1 MQMTPRDKK
10 ILQVMGIVLPLLLLV
25 YFLFLRPGGG
35 EEVALPEFPTG
46 ATGGLPTD
54 TPSATPSETPRET
67 LPPVE
72 LAGAR
77 DPFSIPPGLELD
89 TGGSVSPT
97 SSGTVSPTVS
107 PTGTGSPTLPPPTT
121 PPPTTPP
128 PTTPPPTSPPP
139 TSPPPPPPDDVP
151 GNKILIG
158 GHDVKLASV
167 AGNGKKAEVNVD
179 GKLYTVEEG
188 ATFDDNFKLVKIDGK
203 CAKFL
208 FGDQSFELCLKKN

>member
-10 ILQVMGIVLPLLLLV
+10 IVQVTGIALPLLLLV

-35 EEVALPEFPTG
+35 EDVALPEFPTG

-54 TPSATPSETPRET
+54 TPSETPSETPRET

-89 TGGSVSPT
+89 TGGSVGPSPSGTTGPT
-97 SSGTVSPTVS
+97 STVS
-107 PTGTGSPTLPPPTT
+107 
-121 PPPTTPP
+121 

-139 TSPPPPPPDDVP
+139 TSPPPPPPDDEP

-158 GHDVKLASV
+158 GHDLKLASV
-167 AGNGKKAEVNVD
+167 AGNGKKLEVNVD

>member
-10 ILQVMGIVLPLLLLV
+10 ILQLMGIALPLLLLV
-25 YFLFLRPGGG
+25 YFLFLRPDGG
-35 EEVALPEFPTG
+35 EEVALPGSPTG
-46 ATGGLPTD
+46 ATGGLPTE

-77 DPFSIPPGLELD
+77 DPFSIPPGLELE

-97 SSGTVSPTVS
+97 STATVTPT
-107 PTGTGSPTLPPPTT
+107 TPPPTT

-139 TSPPPPPPDDVP
+139 TSPPPPPPDGQP
-151 GNKILIG
+151 GDKILIG
-158 GHDVKLASV
+158 GHDVKLVSV
-167 AGNGKKAEVNVD
+167 AGNGKKLEVNVD
-179 GKLYTVEEG
+179 GRLYTVEEG
-188 ATFDDNFKLVKIDGK
+188 ATFDDNFKLVRIDGK

-208 FGDQSFELCLKKN
+208 FGDQSFELCLPKK